1 MEPFISVIT
10 VSLNAAATIEDTI
23 ASVSMQQA
31 NFKIEHICVDG
42 GSNDGSRKIIDRW
55 TTRVSHLSRIYEPDT
70 GIFDAMNRGLRA
82 AKGEYVL
89 YLNADDFLVAENTLA
104 RAVEGLIPGA
114 PENPDLIAGDVS
126 MGTLGRRGIWRH
138 RRAPRLLGRINGSG
152 LFPVHQGLFTK
163 RRLLDECGGF
173 NPRLRTASDVNLY
186 YDLESKFR
194 LSTRLL
200 RSDIAF
206 MRAGGSA
213 NASIKIRYLGTID
226 IYRHLLLRHSATRA
240 AAMVFIKTMQSF
252 CELRYGICP
261 HKRWFAQRIE
271 DSSAVAI
278 DG

>member
-1 MEPFISVIT
+1 
-10 VSLNAAATIEDTI
+10 
-23 ASVSMQQA
+23 
-31 NFKIEHICVDG
+31 
-42 GSNDGSRKIIDRW
+42 
-55 TTRVSHLSRIYEPDT
+55 
-70 GIFDAMNRGLRA
+70 
-82 AKGEYVL
+82 
-89 YLNADDFLVAENTLA
+89 
-104 RAVEGLIPGA
+104 
-114 PENPDLIAGDVS
+114 
-126 MGTLGRRGIWRH
+126 
-138 RRAPRLLGRINGSG
+138 
-152 LFPVHQGLFTK
+152 
-163 RRLLDECGGF
+163 
-173 NPRLRTASDVNLY
+173 VNLY